1 MKSHL
6 TILVDDKPTA
16 QAPDFSIDIEDQN
29 PVFND
34 TEMFSYP
41 FSLPLDGNRWLLKNI
56 EDPRASIRAVNLEH
70 KPTKIYADGLPFR
83 SGTLVMQDDDEIT
96 DSLSMNIDAS
106 TQSFSDLIG
115 SLNCRDIPVKDTII
129 IGEKIGNVRVDI
141 ESDPIAKVNVFVAG
155 GKNKHDKTE
164 TRTIQ
169 MQHVSVSK
177 VLEPQA
183 LGFSYPGSCL
193 EYDGTDNEHRAADAY
208 KAGEKTY
215 PNENKSI
222 PIPALADKGDYINVS
237 AAYGEMDK
245 AGRAATYCNARVCY
259 KHHGLD
265 QDGKT
270 SSEGISI
277 DHCKW
282 TYEDLYPYWVL
293 DARRPQSG
301 ICFYVLYFLDCLF
314 AHLGVSFDKSALTEI
329 EDMKHLCFFTTVCAY
344 DTISYSYD
352 KNDLTGDNQPLL
364 HPHHGTYY
372 TEKEIWDAKNVVNKE
387 GYKKGSRPDLE
398 VVAQKLPGEIKTGY
412 FKTQE
417 HINSWLESRGCG
429 GQIEIVKAE
438 DKTVHE
444 LTLTNS
450 AGKTEHIQ
458 VGDIRPEGGKITGIS
473 VEAQVQKFEV
483 QANVLYMKANSDN
496 FPDESVSTVI
506 SSLEAAFGIKFS
518 YDYEQKKVTAYL
530 IRDVLRRSGNTAR
543 TFHANIHS
551 ITPMTEKIT
560 GVRMRYSDE
569 SDAKE
574 QQQYIKDSRKNKN
587 MGYDTDYNYTDYP
600 EPNSGDNA
608 TVYNKSYVEFFH
620 NLSNGDKRCY
630 IDQKTG
636 NAYRV
641 KVNSEATT
649 TADLKPVL
657 FEVGQFKGVEYGDC
671 SEGNEDF
678 IQDITIDFTP
688 VPFNDVNYFKEIKS
702 AYGSFVGT
710 DISPTATDKEKGE
723 QHAEII
729 GSQPILC
736 AYVDE
741 DMEHEFVEQIINQ
754 TISTQVCDFYMKQ
767 SLKLV
772 ESYDPSSTE
781 DGNSPLQDDSRW
793 GFALALMRGGGADA
807 SIQSYDFNYDGF
819 GTSKWRST
827 VGMYALACDSLD
839 MMGNE
844 FDYNGI
850 QQGTGGGERFSL
862 KIRAF
867 KEPSWLKDPKYAD
880 VSLCAPDEVDAST
893 GKVTTKI
900 KSRGLFDTFILP
912 YAYFLLNR
920 KKYKIRCS
928 TTVAQIAD
936 IPNHWQEWW
945 NIGGIKCLID
955 KVNTTISAE
964 TGLDEVELTVYA
976 L

>member
-6 TILVDDKPTA
+6 TILIDDKPAA
-16 QAPDFSIDIEDQN
+16 QASDFSIDIEDQN

-34 TEMFSYP
+34 AEMFSYP
-41 FSLPLDGNRWLLKNI
+41 FTLPLNGNRWLLKNI
-56 EDPRASIRAVNLEH
+56 EDPRAAIRAVNLEH

-83 SGTLVMQDDDEIT
+83 SGTLVMQDDEEIT

-106 TQSFSDLIG
+106 TQSFGDLIG

-141 ESDPIAKVNVFVAG
+141 ESDPVVKVEVFVEG
-155 GKNKHDKTE
+155 GKHKHDKTE
-164 TRTIQ
+164 TRKIQ
-169 MQHVSVSK
+169 AAHVSVSK
-177 VLEPQA
+177 VLEPQG
-183 LGFSYPGSCL
+183 LGFSYPGSCK
-193 EYDGTDNEHRAADAY
+193 EYTSASSAHYVADAY
-208 KAGEKTY
+208 KKSEKSY
-215 PNENKSI
+215 PNNNKVNV
-222 PIPALADKGDYINVS
+222 PELATNGNYINVS
-237 AAYGEMDK
+237 AAYGETDL

-265 QDGKT
+265 DDGQT
-270 SSEGISI
+270 SSDVISVK
-277 DHCKW
+277 DCKW

-293 DARRPQSG
+293 DANRPQSG

-314 AHLGVSFDKSALTEI
+314 AHLGVSFDKSALMEI

-344 DTISYSYD
+344 DTISYAYD
-352 KNDLTGDNQPLL
+352 ENDPTGAKQPLL

-372 TEKEIWDAKNVVNKE
+372 TEKEIWAAKDIVNAAGYEE
-387 GYKKGSRPDLE
+387 GSNREAE
-398 VVAQKLPGEIKTGY
+398 VVAQKVPGEIKTGY
-412 FKTQE
+412 FTTQE

-429 GQIEIVKAE
+429 GKIEIIKAD
-438 DKTVHE
+438 DKTTQE
-444 LTLTNS
+444 LTLSKPDGT
-450 AGKTEHIQ
+450 TEHVQ
-458 VGDIRPEGGKITGIS
+458 VGEIRPEGGKVTGIS
-473 VEAQVQKFEV
+473 IEAQIQKFSV

-506 SSLEAAFGIKFS
+506 SSLESAFGIKFS

-530 IRDVLRRSGNTAR
+530 VRDVLRESGNKAR
-543 TFHANIHS
+543 TFHGNIHS
-551 ITPMTEKIT
+551 IVPMTEKIT
-560 GVRMRYSDE
+560 GVRMRYSNE
-569 SDAKE
+569 SDTKD
-574 QQQYIKDSRKNKN
+574 QQQNIKDSRKNKN
-587 MGYDTDYNYTDYP
+587 MGYDTDYDYIDYP

-608 TVYNKSYVEFFH
+608 TVYNKPYVEFFH

-641 KVNSEATT
+641 KVNSDATT
-649 TADLKPVL
+649 TSDLKPVL

-671 SEGNEDF
+671 SDENEDF
-678 IQDITIDFTP
+678 IQDISIDFTP
-688 VPFNDVNYFKEIKS
+688 VPFNDVNYFKEIEAS
-702 AYGSFVGT
+702 YGTLSGEDT
-710 DISPTATDKEKGE
+710 TTKEKYGVDIKD
-723 QHAEII
+723 A
-729 GSQPILC
+729 QPILC

-754 TISTQVCDFYMKQ
+754 TISTPFCDFYMKQ

-772 ESYDPSSTE
+772 ESYDPSNTD

-807 SIQSYDFNYDGF
+807 SVQSYDYNYDGF
-819 GTSKWRST
+819 GTSKWRT
-827 VGMYALACDSLD
+827 AVGEYALACDSLD
-839 MMGNE
+839 MMGNL
-844 FDYNGI
+844 FDYNGV
-850 QQGTGGGERFSL
+850 QPGLGNGERFSL
-862 KIRAF
+862 KIRAY
-867 KEPSWLKDPKYAD
+867 KEPSWLSKPEYAD
-880 VSLCAPDEVDAST
+880 VSLCAPDEVDEQ
-893 GKVTTKI
+893 GNVVTKI

-912 YAYFLLNR
+912 YAYFLLHR

-928 TTVAQIAD
+928 ASVAQIAD
-936 IPNHWQEWW
+936 IPNHWKEWW
-945 NIGGIKCLID
+945 DIGGIKCLID

-964 TGLDEVELTVYA
+964 TGIGEVELTVFA

>member
-83 SGTLVMQDDDEIT
+83 NGTLVMQDDDEIT

-141 ESDPIAKVNVFVAG
+141 ESDPIVKVEVFVAG
-155 GKNKHDKTE
+155 GKHKSDKTE
-164 TRTIQ
+164 TRIIQ
-169 MQHVSVSK
+169 ARHVSVSK

-183 LGFSYPGSCL
+183 LGFSYPGSCK
-193 EYDGTDNEHRAADAY
+193 EYAGTTTDHKAADAY
-208 KAGEKTY
+208 KAGERSY
-215 PNENKSI
+215 PNNHTVNV
-222 PIPALADKGDYINVS
+222 PALADMGDYINVS
-237 AAYGEMDK
+237 AAYGETDG

-265 QDGKT
+265 DEGQT
-270 SSEGISI
+270 SSDVISVK
-277 DHCKW
+277 DCKW

-314 AHLGVSFDKSALTEI
+314 AHLGVSFDKSALMKI

-352 KNDLTGDNQPLL
+352 ENDLTGDKQPFL
-364 HPHHGTYY
+364 HRHHGDYY
-372 TEKEIWDAKNVVNKE
+372 TEREIWNAKDKINDPTYVAGSDKE
-387 GYKKGSRPDLE
+387 AE
-398 VVAQKLPGEIKTGY
+398 VVAEKIPGEIKTGF

-429 GQIEIVKAE
+429 GKIEIIKAE
-438 DKTVHE
+438 DKTVQE
-444 LTLTNS
+444 LTLTTPE
-450 AGKTEHIQ
+450 GTTEHVQ
-458 VGDIRPEGGKITGIS
+458 VGETTSEGGKVTGIS
-473 VEAQVQKFEV
+473 IEAQIKKFSV
-483 QANVLYMKANSDN
+483 QANVLNMKANSDN

-530 IRDVLRRSGNTAR
+530 IRDVLRRSGNPAR
-543 TFHANIHS
+543 TFHANVHS

-560 GVRMRYSDE
+560 GVRMRYSEENDTK
-569 SDAKE
+569 D

-641 KVNSEATT
+641 KVNSDATT
-649 TADLKPVL
+649 TSDLKPVL

-671 SEGNEDF
+671 SEENEDF
-678 IQDITIDFTP
+678 IQDISIDFTP
-688 VPFNDVNYFKEIKS
+688 VPFNDVNYFKEIEA
-702 AYGSFVGT
+702 AYGSHE
-710 DISPTATDKEKGE
+710 ATDSHSGKKYGVTI
-723 QHAEII
+723 AD
-729 GSQPILC
+729 SQPILC

-754 TISTQVCDFYMKQ
+754 TISSPFCDFYMKQ

-772 ESYDPSSTE
+772 ESYDPSDTD

-819 GTSKWRST
+819 GTSKWRSA
-827 VGMYALACDSLD
+827 VGKYALACDSLD
-839 MMGNE
+839 MMGNL

-850 QQGTGGGERFSL
+850 QEGLGGGERFSL

>member
-16 QAPDFSIDIEDQN
+16 QPSDFSIDIEDQN

-41 FSLPLDGNRWLLKNI
+41 FTLPLNGNRWLLKNI

-83 SGTLVMQDDDEIT
+83 SGTLVMQDDEEIT

-141 ESDPIAKVNVFVAG
+141 ESDPIVKVEVFVAG
-155 GKNKHDKTE
+155 GKHKSDKTE

-169 MQHVSVSK
+169 ARHVSVSK

-183 LGFSYPGSCL
+183 LGFSYPGSCK
-193 EYDGTDNEHRAADAY
+193 EYAGTTTDHKAADAY
-208 KAGEKTY
+208 KAGERSY
-215 PNENKSI
+215 PNNHTVNV
-222 PIPALADKGDYINVS
+222 PVLANNGDYINVS
-237 AAYGEMDK
+237 AAYGETDG
-245 AGRAATYCNARVCY
+245 AGRAATYCNARICY

-265 QDGKT
+265 DEGQT
-270 SSEGISI
+270 SSDVISVK
-277 DHCKW
+277 DCKW

-293 DARRPQSG
+293 DAKRPQSG

-314 AHLGVSFDKSALTEI
+314 AHLGVSFDKSALMKI

-344 DTISYSYD
+344 DTVSYSYD
-352 KNDLTGDNQPLL
+352 KNDLTGDNQPFL

-372 TEKEIWDAKNVVNKE
+372 TEDEILKAKDKIKSPT
-387 GYKKGSRPDLE
+387 YIAGSDREAE
-398 VVAQKLPGEIKTGY
+398 VVAEKIPGEIKTGY
-412 FKTQE
+412 FTSQE

-429 GQIEIVKAE
+429 GKIEIVKAE
-438 DKTVHE
+438 DKTVQE
-444 LTLTNS
+444 LTLTTPEGTS
-450 AGKTEHIQ
+450 EHVQ
-458 VGDIRPEGGKITGIS
+458 VGETTSEGGKVTGIS
-473 VEAQVQKFEV
+473 IEAQIQKFSV
-483 QANVLYMKANSDN
+483 QANVLNMKANSDN

-530 IRDVLRRSGNTAR
+530 IRDVLRRSGNAAR
-543 TFHANIHS
+543 TFHANVHS

-560 GVRMRYSDE
+560 GVRMRYSEENDTK
-569 SDAKE
+569 D

-587 MGYDTDYNYTDYP
+587 MGYDTDYNYIDYP

-641 KVNSEATT
+641 KVNSDATT
-649 TADLKPVL
+649 TSDLKPVL

-671 SEGNEDF
+671 SEENEDF
-678 IQDITIDFTP
+678 IQDISIDFTP
-688 VPFNDVNYFKEIKS
+688 VPFNDVNYFKEIEA
-702 AYGSFVGT
+702 AYGSHE
-710 DISPTATDKEKGE
+710 ATDSYGKKYGVTI
-723 QHAEII
+723 AD
-729 GSQPILC
+729 SQPILC

-754 TISTQVCDFYMKQ
+754 TISSPFCDFYMKQ

-772 ESYDPSSTE
+772 ESYDPSSTD

-819 GTSKWRST
+819 GTSKWRSA
-827 VGMYALACDSLD
+827 VGQYALACDSLD
-839 MMGNE
+839 MMGNL

-850 QQGTGGGERFSL
+850 QEGLGNGERFSL

-880 VSLCAPDEVDAST
+880 VSLCNSDEVDEKT
-893 GKVTTKI
+893 GKVVTKI

-936 IPNHWQEWW
+936 IPNHWMEWW

-955 KVNTTISAE
+955 KVNTTINAE